1 MNKYLGIEIGGTK
14 QQIGIG
20 TEKGEI
26 LYSESVKL
34 QYREGAADILEWIQD
49 RTWKLL
55 ENYPDICR
63 IGVGFGALWRVPPAV
78 SFVLSRYRVGKISG

>member
-34 QYREGAADILEWIQD
+34 QYREG
-49 RTWKLL
+49 
-55 ENYPDICR
+55 
-63 IGVGFGALWRVPPAV
+63 
-78 SFVLSRYRVGKISG
+78 